1 MRRWVRVL
9 VPVLILGVLI
19 GWRIGQKRAE
29 VAGQAQQRAARM
41 KMPAVVSL
49 APVQIRDVVHTYEA
63 TGSVEAPLSVK
74 IAPKITGRI
83 VFLEVREGDRIRKG
97 QVLVRIDSYE
107 VEANVQQAR
116 AALAGNQYR
125 LAQAQIGQNP
135 ADVAVNTQL
144 RQQKAAVASAN
155 ADYNQAR
162 KSYDAQLV
170 AATANL
176 SDADSRIEN
185 ARASITSAQANL
197 TNAKTKYAR
206 VDSLYKQG
214 FIAAQAVDD
223 AKAVVAVQES
233 AVEIAQGQ
241 LKSANAQK
249 ESAQQQYNITK
260 EKGKADVEAAK
271 AKLEQAQASYEYA
284 VANTSQKSAYRQS
297 IEALRAS
304 VDASKAALVS
314 AQARRRDT
322 VLASPLDGFV
332 TGRYADPGA
341 IASPTQPILAVE
353 FVKQVWVT
361 IAVPEEVCA
370 KTHLGQPATI
380 RFDALPGRAFNA
392 NVVQINPSAD
402 PQSRQFTVRVIM
414 TNKDGLLKPGMFAHV
429 AVETERIRKAVVVP
443 REAVRADRSGSYVIV
458 PGSDR
463 KATRVAVVP
472 GVEDEEFIS
481 IRGAVK
487 PGEKV
492 VTMSAFPIR
501 EGQMLVEGGRGG
513 PRPRGPRQGA
523 EAR

>member
-1 MRRWVRVL
+1 MKRWLRVAI
-9 VPVLILGVLI
+9 PILILALLI

-29 VAGQAQQRAARM
+29 VAGQTQQRAARM
-41 KMPAVVSL
+41 KAPAVVSL
-49 APVQIRDVVHTYEA
+49 APVQIRDVVHTFGA

-97 QVLVRIDSYE
+97 QMLVKIDSYE

-116 AALAGNQYR
+116 AALAENQYR

-144 RQQKAAVASAN
+144 RQQKAAKASAQ
-155 ADYNQAR
+155 ADYNQAS
-162 KSYDAQLV
+162 KNYEAQLV

-176 SDADSRIEN
+176 TDADSRIEN
-185 ARASITSAQANL
+185 ARASITGAEANL
-197 TNAKTKYAR
+197 TNAKTRYAR
-206 VDSLYKQG
+206 VDSLHKQG
-214 FIAAQAVDD
+214 YIATQAVDD
-223 AKAVVAVQES
+223 AKAAVAVQE
-233 AVEIAQGQ
+233 AALEIAKGQ
-241 LKSANAQK
+241 LKSAGAQK

-284 VANTSQKSAYRQS
+284 LANTSQKSAYRQS
-297 IEALRAS
+297 IEALKAT
-304 VDASKAALVS
+304 VNASKAALES

-322 VLASPLDGFV
+322 ALVSPLEGFV

-341 IASPTQPILAVE
+341 IASPTQPILVVQ

-370 KTHLGQPATI
+370 KIHLGQPATI
-380 RFDALPGRAFNA
+380 SFDALPGRIFDAS
-392 NVVQINPSAD
+392 VVQINPSAD

-414 TNKDGLLKPGMFAHV
+414 TNKDDLLKPGMFAHV
-429 AVETERIRKAVVVP
+429 AVETERIRGAVVVP
-443 REAVRADRSGSYVIV
+443 REAVRADRSGSYVIAA
-458 PGSDR
+458 GRDN
-463 KATRVAVVP
+463 KARRVSVTP
-472 GVEDEEFIS
+472 GVEDVEFVS
-481 IRGAVK
+481 IGDALK

-492 VTMSAFPIR
+492 VTMSSFPVR
-501 EGQMLVEGGRGG
+501 EGQMLVSGGGRGRG
-513 PRPRGPRQGA
+513 SKGRPGGA
-523 EAR
+523 RAR